1 MTHSTKV
8 IHLSGFDPLNQAD
21 EITCISQV
29 SIVECNLIIDM
40 INSMSINKRRT
51 AYNAMNFIS
60 FFKEKFCKVRAVLS
74 CNTCD

>member
-29 SIVECNLIIDM
+29 SIVECNLIVDM
-40 INSMSINKRRT
+40 IDTMGINKRRT
-51 AYNAMNFIS
+51 AHNAMNFIP
-60 FFKEKFCKVRAVLS
+60 FFKEKFSKVRTVLS